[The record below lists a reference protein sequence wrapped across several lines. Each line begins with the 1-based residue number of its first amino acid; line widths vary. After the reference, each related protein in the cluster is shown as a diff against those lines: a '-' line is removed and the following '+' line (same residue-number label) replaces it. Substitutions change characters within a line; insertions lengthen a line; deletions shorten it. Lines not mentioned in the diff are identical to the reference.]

1 MQRENLIDKIL
12 FFIFIFFQVWLSY
25 FIILF
30 LFIFIKNNL
39 DFNKTTK
46 WIIELYDFNLF
57 YYYFFTFL
65 TLLSEEAR
73 TFDNILFGLIS
84 LVCWV
89 IICIFFYTIFIEKN

>member
-12 FFIFIFFQVWLSY
+12 FFIFIFFQVFFSY

-89 IICIFFYTIFIEKN
+89 IICIFFYTIFIRKN

>member
-89 IICIFFYTIFIEKN
+89 IICIFFYTIFIRKN